1 MQDQAAAIVIE
12 MCEANKLKQIDPE
25 IHHVCLLLVQAM
37 EMALN
42 LELCV
47 LQICGIRPVL
57 GRVEDFS
64 KEVKLLIKG
73 KNPFI
78 LPAIIQL
85 EFQIHIEAMIIRFF
99 FYSNRRACVSQSINE
114 IIGTYNITRLSG
126 IAINHG
132 LIPRNI
138 RAKDG

>member
-1 MQDQAAAIVIE
+1 MQDQALAIVIE
-12 MCEANKLKQIDPE
+12 LCEANKLKQLNPE
-25 IHHVCLLLVQAM
+25 IQGLCLLLLQIM

-73 KNPFI
+73 NHSFI
-78 LPAIIQL
+78 ML
-85 EFQIHIEAMIIRFF
+85 
-99 FYSNRRACVSQSINE
+99 
-114 IIGTYNITRLSG
+114 TITRLKMFG
-126 IAINHG
+126 FT
-132 LIPRNI
+132 
-138 RAKDG
+138 

>member
-1 MQDQAAAIVIE
+1 MTYYWKLQDQAASIVIE
-12 MCEANKLKQIDPE
+12 ICEANKLKQIDPE
-25 IHHVCLLLVQAM
+25 TRHICLLLLQVM

-73 KNPFI
+73 NHSFI
-78 LPAIIQL
+78 LPAII
-85 EFQIHIEAMIIRFF
+85 
-99 FYSNRRACVSQSINE
+99 
-114 IIGTYNITRLSG
+114 
-126 IAINHG
+126 
-132 LIPRNI
+132 
-138 RAKDG
+138 